1 MKARKK
7 TSNLKTDQ
15 KRLFLRMKSPSAFG
29 SARRF
34 DSASFMNV
42 PPEMARRD
50 AAYMC
55 FSSYFRGCDLSGKT
69 PVERSL
75 VYDRILKL
83 FIVIEE
89 KSEFLLN
96 SDVVEKR
103 NLENAE
109 SLAFIRLLQKYITI
123 LSNLA
128 AAQIA
133 GRPPVNFSGNA
144 DSLVSGSFFDGL
156 NPQLRQY
163 ENAMIESVRDLLN
176 QKHDLLLAQKEQRSK
191 LFSKS
196 DSERYERA
204 FSVYMDFY
212 ADLKNV

>member
-7 TSNLKTDQ
+7 TTDLKTDQ

-50 AAYMC
+50 AAYIC
-55 FSSYFRGCDLSGKT
+55 FSAYFRGCDLSGKN
-69 PVERSL
+69 PAERSQ

-83 FIVIEE
+83 FSVIED

-109 SLAFIRLLQKYITI
+109 SLAFIRLLRKYITI

-128 AAQIA
+128 AVQISV
-133 GRPPVNFSGNA
+133 RPAVNSSGNT
-144 DSLVSGSFFDGL
+144 DSLVAGSFFDGL
-156 NPQLRQY
+156 NPRLRQY
-163 ENAMIESVRDLLN
+163 EDSLIKSVRDLLN
-176 QKHDLLLAQKEQRSK
+176 EKHDLLLAQKEQRSK
-191 LFSKS
+191 HFSKS

-204 FSVYMDFY
+204 FALYMDFY
-212 ADLKNV
+212 ADLKNI

>member
-1 MKARKK
+1 MKVRKK
-7 TSNLKTDQ
+7 TTNSKTDQ

-55 FSSYFRGCDLSGKT
+55 FSAYFRGCDLSGKN
-69 PVERSL
+69 PVERNL

-83 FIVIEE
+83 FRLIEE

-109 SLAFIRLLQKYITI
+109 SLAFIRMLRKYITI

-128 AAQIA
+128 AAQIDP
-133 GRPPVNFSGNA
+133 RPGKLPGNA
-144 DSLVSGSFFDGL
+144 DSLVAGSFFDGL
-156 NPQLRQY
+156 NPLLRQY
-163 ENAMIESVRDLLN
+163 EESMIESVRDLLN
-176 QKHDLLLAQKEQRSK
+176 EKHDLLLAQKDQRSK
-191 LFSKS
+191 HFSKS

-204 FSVYMDFY
+204 FVLYMDY
-212 ADLKNV
+212 YDHLQNI